1 MDTTEDYLD
10 QLLQNMTNGGSII
23 EEPDT
28 EVEQQSVDDSV
39 TDGEEVNNSEEAP
52 SETEPSAAN
61 TTVSNDNG
69 MMSPEEIA
77 ALFAAQENTGDATAE
92 EGTASVAMS
101 ETGNVPEEPE
111 VVEVAKEPEV
121 GTTEEEASTPSAGE
135 ATTNSNGMMSPEEIA
150 ALFAAQ
156 ESTEE
161 PTQEEPEQ
169 VEVAK
174 KPEVEPTEEE
184 ASTPSAGEA
193 TANSNVMMSP
203 EEIAA
208 LFAAQENP
216 EEAPTEEPEPVEV
229 AKEPEVEPTE
239 EEASTSS
246 ASGATTNDNGMM
258 SPEEIAALFAAQEGS
273 EGTTAE
279 VAEQVEVA
287 TEPEVELTEEEAST
301 PSASEPTAADSNGMM
316 SPEEIAALFAAQE
329 NPEEAT
335 TEEPEPTPV
344 EDTQEA
350 PSASEAPAADNGMM
364 SPEEIAALFAA
375 QEGSEGTTTE
385 ESEPAPVEDTQEA
398 PSATEAPAAD
408 NNGMMSPEEI
418 AALFAAQ
425 EDTTDASTEE
435 SVVSEDTPVGEATPD
450 QAADGTETVAA
461 GETSS
466 EELPEI
472 IEEEPVEVE
481 DTSDELSLDDM
492 LAGMRA
498 EDGIIGE
505 EPMFATEESPEPGTA
520 EETDNSNED
529 DNILNL
535 LNMMSDDEDLKDIG
549 DLLKESDEE
558 VDLSE
563 DELFGEPSMDE
574 PVESQEIPTEK
585 EEEKKLGFFAR
596 LFGKKKKESSE
607 STDGDENEQIIQEVE
622 EEIQEKE
629 KKEQEKEEKKRKKK
643 EKKEKKAKGKKGKE
657 QGEEGEEEEEGQ
669 SKKKPKK
676 EKKKKEKP
684 VKVVVPQ
691 KKEPPLPKKPVILI
705 FLMAGSILAL
715 VLISHNFISYQSDIG
730 KADNS
735 FINRNYAEAFEDML
749 GMEVK
754 DEDKELYGRIRIMT
768 KLDVKYKM
776 YLAHIQAQKYDE
788 ALNDLV
794 MGVVKYK
801 QYSSEA
807 ESLGITE
814 AFNDEYQLIVEQ
826 LNNVYGVDAEQ
837 AAQWHDTLST
847 LEYSKTIRSVVKA
860 AGYAVEEEVTDT
872 TDSGEETTDSL
883 ADYGIEEV
891 Q

>member
-1 MDTTEDYLD
+1 
-10 QLLQNMTNGGSII
+10 
-23 EEPDT
+23 
-28 EVEQQSVDDSV
+28 
-39 TDGEEVNNSEEAP
+39 
-52 SETEPSAAN
+52 
-61 TTVSNDNG
+61 
-69 MMSPEEIA
+69 
-77 ALFAAQENTGDATAE
+77 
-92 EGTASVAMS
+92 
-101 ETGNVPEEPE
+101 
-111 VVEVAKEPEV
+111 
-121 GTTEEEASTPSAGE
+121 
-135 ATTNSNGMMSPEEIA
+135 
-150 ALFAAQ
+150 
-156 ESTEE
+156 
-161 PTQEEPEQ
+161 
-169 VEVAK
+169 
-174 KPEVEPTEEE
+174 
-184 ASTPSAGEA
+184 
-193 TANSNVMMSP
+193 
-203 EEIAA
+203 
-208 LFAAQENP
+208 
-216 EEAPTEEPEPVEV
+216 
-229 AKEPEVEPTE
+229 
-239 EEASTSS
+239 
-246 ASGATTNDNGMM
+246 MM

-279 VAEQVEVA
+279 EPEQVEVA
-287 TEPEVELTEEEAST
+287 KEPEVEPTEEESST
-301 PSASEPTAADSNGMM
+301 S
-316 SPEEIAALFAAQE
+316 
-329 NPEEAT
+329 
-335 TEEPEPTPV
+335 
-344 EDTQEA
+344 
-350 PSASEAPAADNGMM
+350 SASEAPAVD
-364 SPEEIAALFAA
+364 
-375 QEGSEGTTTE
+375 
-385 ESEPAPVEDTQEA
+385 
-398 PSATEAPAAD
+398 
-408 NNGMMSPEEI
+408 NGMMSPEEI

-425 EDTTDASTEE
+425 EDTPDASTEE
-435 SVVSEDTPVGEATPD
+435 SVVSEDTLVGEATPE
-450 QAADGTETVAA
+450 QTAERTEPVVAS
-461 GETSS
+461 ETSG

-498 EDGIIGE
+498 EDEIIGE
-505 EPMFATEESPEPGTA
+505 EPMFATEESPEPGTT

-563 DELFGEPSMDE
+563 DELFGEPSMDD
-574 PVESQEIPTEK
+574 PVESQEIPTKK

-596 LFGKKKKESSE
+596 LFGKKKKENSE

-754 DEDKELYGRIRIMT
+754 DEDKELYDRIRIMT
-768 KLDVKYKM
+768 KLDAKYKM

-847 LEYSKTIRSVVKA
+847 LDYSKTIRSVVKA